1 MIEKPSPPVR
11 AEPVDAVSF
20 ATMSAMIPG
29 LGQWGQKRRFIGAL
43 QLGTVLASVA
53 TAMATENPGAAFL
66 ALAWNVWSSVDAFRH
81 ARREE
86 RWREE
91 EASGSSDA

>member
-1 MIEKPSPPVR
+1 
-11 AEPVDAVSF
+11 
-20 ATMSAMIPG
+20 
-29 LGQWGQKRRFIGAL
+29 
-43 QLGTVLASVA
+43 
-53 TAMATENPGAAFL
+53 MATENPGAAFL

-91 EASGSSDA
+91 EAQEGTER